1 MKGQILLVSQIV
13 AQGTKVEV
21 WEFVVTKVRILSFV
35 IPNIKHLPLFVD
47 FILTLE

>member
-13 AQGTKVEV
+13 AQRTKIQL
-21 WEFVVTKVRILSFV
+21 WEFVVTKVDILFFV
-35 IPNIKHLPLFVD
+35 VPNIKHLSLFID